1 VLGVNVADKR
11 IALGL
16 KQALG
21 DPWEDAAK
29 KYPVGAT
36 VEAPVTS
43 LAKFGA
49 FVDMGGGIE
58 GMIHIGDITAE
69 KRLGHPSE
77 ALKLGEMVK
86 AVVLEADKTRR
97 RMRLSI
103 KALEPTSIDEY
114 IAEHKVGEV
123 VTGRVVDVSGSRA
136 KVELGEGV
144 TAFAALP
151 EQKKEASAGAG
162 KVDLSAMTAMLATK
176 WKSGG
181 GGEAGQPEGVR
192 TGQVRNF
199 KITAIDLEKKKV
211 EIEMQA

>member
-1 VLGVNVADKR
+1 
-11 IALGL
+11 
-16 KQALG
+16 
-21 DPWEDAAK
+21 
-29 KYPVGAT
+29 

-49 FVDMGGGIE
+49 FVDLGGGIE

-77 ALKLGEMVK
+77 ALKVGETVK
-86 AVVLEADKTRR
+86 AVVLEADKSRR
-97 RMRLSI
+97 RIRLSI

-114 IAEHKVGEV
+114 MAEHKVGEV
-123 VTGRVVDVSGSRA
+123 VSGRVVDVSGNRA

-144 TAFAALP
+144 MSFAALP

-162 KVDLSAMTAMLATK
+162 KVDLSAMTALLANK

-181 GGEAGQPEGVR
+181 GDAGQPEGVR
-192 TGQVRNF
+192 TGQIRNF